1 MKEINPN
8 LRTPLEHLSKNEHAK
23 LASNW
28 IRGNL
33 PGDFR
38 DTSVADLSWESEQ
51 LAKSHGIYLEWNRA
65 KTGKEKEWMYMI
77 RISIPGGGPITR
89 EQWMVLDEL
98 SERFTVN
105 PEGSPSLRVTTRQN
119 IQLHWVKK
127 EHVIEVVRGVA
138 ESGFYSLNGC
148 GDNVRNVMGCP
159 ASPFSKIYDA
169 NAWAQKAGRYF
180 RLPTAAFIEIFGI
193 DPHYLRDPEERF
205 QYGPNLL
212 NRKFKIGFSAI
223 HLDEEKQ
230 TYVPDNCVELRTND
244 IGIAPIVEGDRVT
257 KFQIYIGG
265 SQGERNGKPTFSALG
280 EPFGIARES
289 ELLKILDGI
298 VQVHQEWGDR
308 QNRHWARMKY
318 VLLKQGMNWFRDQV
332 RRVSGDDFEM
342 PNPIHDYGS
351 RHLHHGWMVQPSD
364 GRLCYGAFI
373 ENGRIIDGP
382 NGRLKA
388 MVRCVMQKFP
398 VQLMT
403 TPNQDILFTNLP
415 PEARSECEAYLKSFR
430 YGMRHGRPYS
440 RLRLLSGACVG
451 RDTCQLTYTD
461 AEKFEPFLVDELE
474 QKWGEMAESIGVTG
488 CERQCFRPAT
498 KTIGWVGMGLNRYQ
512 LKLGGTEDGKHQGEP
527 LRDPETGEMYLR
539 SVPRAEVAK
548 VTDALFEF
556 YVANRLSGEGMGY
569 FHRRVGPAAIIRY
582 LQSNPTTAELMK
594 TTYKSPQ
601 SRKGDVHADDEST
614 G

>member
-8 LRTPLEHLSKNEHAK
+8 LRTPPEHLSKNEHAK

-28 IRGNL
+28 IRGSL
-33 PGDFR
+33 SQDFR
-38 DTSVADLSWESEQ
+38 DTSVADVSWESEQ

-77 RISIPGGGPITR
+77 RITIPGGGPITR
-89 EQWMVLDEL
+89 GQWMVLDEL
-98 SERFTVN
+98 SERFTIN

-119 IQLHWVKK
+119 IQFHWVKK

-169 NAWAQKAGRYF
+169 NTWAQKAGRYF
-180 RLPTAAFIEIFGI
+180 RLPTAAFIEIFAI
-193 DPHYLRDPEERF
+193 DPNYLRDAEERF

-257 KFQIYIGG
+257 KFQVYIGG

-318 VLLKQGMNWFRDQV
+318 VLLKQGMNWFREQV
-332 RRVSGDDFEM
+332 RRVRGDDFEM

-403 TPNQDILFTNLP
+403 TPNQDILFTDLP
-415 PEARSECEAYLKSFR
+415 PEARSEFDAYVKSFR

-461 AEKFEPFLVDELE
+461 AEKFEPFLIDELE

-512 LKLGGTEDGKHQGEP
+512 LKLGGTEDGRHQGEP
-527 LRDPETGEMYLR
+527 LLDPGTGEMYLR
-539 SVPRAEVAK
+539 SVPRDEVAK

-556 YVANRLSGEGMGY
+556 YVASRLPEEGMGY
-569 FHRRVGPAAIIRY
+569 FHRRVGRAGIIRY

>member
-1 MKEINPN
+1 MEEINPN
-8 LRTPLEHLSKNEHAK
+8 LRTPLEELSKLERAK
-23 LASNW
+23 LDSNG

-33 PGDFR
+33 FQDFR
-38 DTSVADLSWESEQ
+38 DTSVADVAWESEQ

-89 EQWMVLDEL
+89 EQWMVFDEL

-105 PEGSPSLRVTTRQN
+105 PEGSPSLRITTRQN
-119 IQLHWVKK
+119 IQFHWVKK
-127 EHVIEVVRGVA
+127 AHVIEVVRGVA

-159 ASPFSKIYDA
+159 VSRFSKVYDA
-169 NAWAQKAGRYF
+169 NSWAQKAGKYF
-180 RLPTAAFIEIFGI
+180 RLPTAAFIEIFAI
-193 DPHYLRDPEERF
+193 DPNYLRDPEERF

-212 NRKFKIGFSAI
+212 NRKFKIGFSAT
-223 HLDEEKQ
+223 HFDEEKG

-244 IGIAPIVEGDRVT
+244 IGVAPIVEDGNVRR
-257 KFQIYIGG
+257 FQVFIGG

-280 EPFGIARES
+280 EPFCIVTES
-289 ELLKILDGI
+289 ELLKVLDGI

-318 VLLKQGMNWFRDQV
+318 VLRKQGMEWFRVQV
-332 RRVSGDDFEM
+332 RQVSGCDFEM
-342 PNPIHDYGS
+342 PDPDHDYGD

-364 GRLCYGAFI
+364 GRLSYGAFI
-373 ENGRIIDGP
+373 ENGRIVDGP

-388 MVRCVMQKFP
+388 MVRYVMHKYP

-403 TPNQDILFTNLP
+403 TPNQDILFTNIP
-415 PEARSECEAYLKSFR
+415 PGVESEFEPYLRSFG
-430 YGMRHGRPYS
+430 YGMRHGRRYS

-461 AEKFEPFLVDELE
+461 AEKFEPSLIDELE

-512 LKLGGTEDGKHQGEP
+512 LKLGGTEDGRHQGEP
-527 LRDPETGEMYLR
+527 LIDRETGEMYLR
-539 SVPRAEVAK
+539 SVPREEVGT
-548 VTDALFEF
+548 VSDVLFEF
-556 YVANRLSGEGMGY
+556 YSANRLPGEGMGY
-569 FHRRVGPAAIIRY
+569 FHQRLGRELIIKH
-582 LQSNPTTAELMK
+582 LKENPRTVQLMK
-594 TTYKSPQ
+594 TTYKSPR
-601 SRKGDVHADDEST
+601 SRKGDVHGDQEST
-614 G
+614 E